1 MRIAILNHYQD
12 EIINE
17 IQKNHHLSLRV
28 KNFKSSDNL
37 INEIKKYDLI
47 ITDVYYDGSNIIDKI
62 KNNILDKTY
71 VIFVTDH
78 EEMMKNCFG
87 INIISFLLLSEI
99 IHLSQLINFLDK
111 KVSKE
116 IMIKSNE
123 EIKWLHLDK
132 IIFIEYNLR
141 DLYFYLNDGTIERKV
156 NTNLNSIL
164 GDLNSDYI
172 IINRTQIINLLY
184 VLKIE
189 NSYVEMQ
196 NKKRLK
202 LSVRRKKIICEKF
215 MSMKGR

>member
-47 ITDVYYDGSNIIDKI
+47 ITVVYYDGSNIIDKI

-87 INIISFLLLSEI
+87 INIISFLLPSEI